1 MVLLLFFIFFCQL
14 IYTFIE
20 NWLYGLIIKG
30 GVLDELILELL
41 PKTSEALITVLFS
54 LLGGLG
60 SYMHGVRTGRIPRAF
75 FEFLTEVLLALITGF
90 IVMNAGRF
98 LEFPPSVTAMLIL
111 TLTNNSD
118 ESILEFKSYLM
129 HRLRGRLGMKPRN
142 GSLGANKEA
151 ENMKTYNRD

>member
-1 MVLLLFFIFFCQL
+1 M
-14 IYTFIE
+14 
-20 NWLYGLIIKG
+20 YGLVIKG
-30 GVLDELILELL
+30 GVLNELFLDLL

-98 LEFPPSVTAMLIL
+98 LEFPASVTAVLIL

-129 HRLRGRLGMKPRN
+129 HRLRCRLGIKPRN
-142 GSLGANKEA
+142 GGPETNKKA
-151 ENMKTYNRD
+151 ENMKTFNRD